1 MYIVGEKQ
9 TAHFLVQKLSF
20 SERDKCKTFLMK
32 MSYICLRI
40 KNYFH
45 FNGFAPSPTLK
56 QRREATWKWPIGF
69 HVFPDFSIIRIQIL
83 QTDLYIFAQRVT

>member
-1 MYIVGEKQ
+1 MGEKQ

-56 QRREATWKWPIGF
+56 QGREATRKWPIDF
-69 HVFPDFSIIRIQIL
+69 HVFLS
-83 QTDLYIFAQRVT
+83 

>member
-1 MYIVGEKQ
+1 MGEKQ

-20 SERDKCKTFLMK
+20 SERDKYKTFLMK

-83 QTDLYIFAQRVT
+83 QTDLYIFPQRVT